1 MIYFG
6 GAAAALQ
13 RGYTCL
19 TFEGPGQGATI
30 RLQRIPFRH
39 DWENVITPVVDDL
52 HTRPEVDKQRI
63 ALMGIS
69 LGGLWALRAAAYEHR
84 LAACIAN
91 DGLFTFQS
99 GEMAPE
105 GVTMDFNE
113 PGKLETFIQELMA
126 NNTGVRWTVDNG
138 GSRFRRKHSWS

>member
-1 MIYFG
+1 M
-6 GAAAALQ
+6 
-13 RGYTCL
+13 
-19 TFEGPGQGATI
+19 
-30 RLQRIPFRH
+30 
-39 DWENVITPVVDDL
+39 ITPVVDDL

-69 LGGLWALRAAAYEHR
+69 LGGLWAPRAAAYEHR

-105 GVTMDFNE
+105 GVTMDFTK

-126 NNTGVRWTVDNG
+126 NNTGVRWAVDNG